1 MLPLPQGE
9 GWGEGETRWLKTS
22 PPLEKG
28 VRGGICEGLEYTDTP
43 ENPPKSPFRKGGLS
57 SLRHRG
63 VTVIEI
69 INLTKRYGNITAV
82 SNINLTISDGQ
93 FFGFLGPNGAG
104 KTTTIK
110 TLVGLLKPTSGTVKV
125 EGFDVQKQP
134 IQAKRVVGFIPDKPF
149 IYEKLTGK
157 EFLQFS
163 AGLYEVDQNEVD
175 DRITQLLETFELTD
189 WTNELVESY
198 SHGMRQKLVMS
209 AALIHQPKV
218 IVVDEPMV
226 GLDPKGAR
234 LVKKI
239 FNDICKKGTT
249 IFMSTHTLEIA
260 EQMCN
265 QIAIIQ
271 KGQIIAQGTIEELR
285 QIAKTTMTSL
295 EDIFLELTGGHEM
308 KEVIEFLQT

>member
-1 MLPLPQGE
+1 M
-9 GWGEGETRWLKTS
+9 
-22 PPLEKG
+22 
-28 VRGGICEGLEYTDTP
+28 
-43 ENPPKSPFRKGGLS
+43 
-57 SLRHRG
+57 
-63 VTVIEI
+63 IEI

-82 SNINLTISDGQ
+82 SNISLTIPNGQ

-110 TLVGLLKPTSGTVKV
+110 TIVGLLKPTSGTVKV
-125 EGFDVQKQP
+125 DGFDVQKQP
-134 IQAKRVVGFIPDKPF
+134 IQAKHVVGFIPDKPY

-163 AGLYEVDQNEVD
+163 AGLYQVNPKEVDE
-175 DRITQLLETFELTD
+175 RIAQLLETFELTD
-189 WTNELVESY
+189 WTNELIESY

-209 AALIHQPKV
+209 SALIHQPKV

-239 FNDICKKGTT
+239 FKEICTKGTT

-260 EQMCN
+260 EQMCDH
-265 QIAIIQ
+265 IAIIQ
-271 KGQIIAQGTIEELR
+271 KGQIIAQGAVEELR
-285 QIAKTTMTSL
+285 QIAKTSMTSL
-295 EDIFLELTGGHEM
+295 EEIFLELTGGHEM
-308 KEVIEFLQT
+308 KEVIEFLKT

>member
-1 MLPLPQGE
+1 M
-9 GWGEGETRWLKTS
+9 
-22 PPLEKG
+22 
-28 VRGGICEGLEYTDTP
+28 
-43 ENPPKSPFRKGGLS
+43 
-57 SLRHRG
+57 
-63 VTVIEI
+63 IEI
-69 INLTKRYGNITAV
+69 TNLTKRYGNITAV
-82 SNINLTISDGQ
+82 SDVNLTIRDGQ

-110 TLVGLLKPTSGTVKV
+110 TIVGLLKPTSGTVKV
-125 EGFDVQKQP
+125 NGFDVQKQP
-134 IQAKRVVGFIPDKPF
+134 IQAKRLVGFIPDKPF

-163 AGLYEVDQNEVD
+163 AGLYQVNGNEVES
-175 DRITQLLETFELTD
+175 RIAQLLETFELAD
-189 WTNELVESY
+189 WADELVESY

-209 AALIHQPKV
+209 AAFIHQPRV

-239 FNDICKKGTT
+239 FQDICDKGTT

-260 EQMCN
+260 EQMCDH
-265 QIAIIQ
+265 IAIIQ

-285 QIAKTTMTSL
+285 QVAETSKTKL

-308 KEVIEFLQT
+308 KEVIEFLKT